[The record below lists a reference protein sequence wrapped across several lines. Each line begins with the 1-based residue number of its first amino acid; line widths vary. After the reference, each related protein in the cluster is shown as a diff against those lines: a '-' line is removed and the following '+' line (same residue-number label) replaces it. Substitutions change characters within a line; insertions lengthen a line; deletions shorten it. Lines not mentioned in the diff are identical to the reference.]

1 MNARFRMTAALVA
14 AVALG
19 TSGCSAIGPG
29 NDAPLIVV
37 TTNILGDVV
46 GELVGDQ
53 AEVFVLMPP
62 NADPHSFEISPA
74 EAARVAQA
82 DLIVS
87 NGLGLEEG
95 MQHHV
100 EAAQAEGTTAVA
112 AGELIEPI
120 EYSEGDS
127 AGTDDPHFWTD
138 PALMLAVIDGLEG
151 PLADAIPDFDAATL
165 DDYRAEL
172 ETADSELEAM
182 FAAIPAERRA
192 LVTNHHVFG
201 YLAERFDFRI
211 IGAVVPSGTTLA
223 APSASDLSGLVDAID
238 EAGVGTIFADSSQPD
253 RLVQV
258 LAEEADRDVQVVPLF
273 TESLTEA
280 DGGAPT
286 YLAML
291 RANADLITSGLS
303 Q

>member
-1 MNARFRMTAALVA
+1 MNARFRMTAAFAA

-19 TSGCSAIGPG
+19 MSGCSAIGP
-29 NDAPLIVV
+29 DSDEPLIVV

-100 EAAQAEGTTAVA
+100 EAAEAEDTTAVA

-120 EYSEGDS
+120 EYAEGDS

-151 PLADAIPDFDAATL
+151 PLADVIPDFDAAAL

-172 ETADSELEAM
+172 ETADSELETM
-182 FAAIPAERRA
+182 FAAIPADRRA

-223 APSASDLSGLVDAID
+223 APSASDLSDLVDAID

-273 TESLTEA
+273 TESLTDA

>member
-1 MNARFRMTAALVA
+1 MNARFRMAAALLA

-29 NDAPLIVV
+29 NDEPLIVV

-46 GELVGDQ
+46 GELVGEQ

-100 EAAQAEGTTAVA
+100 EAAEAEGATAVA

-127 AGTDDPHFWTD
+127 ADTNDPHFWTD

-273 TESLTEA
+273 TESLTET